1 MILYVNG
8 DSHTAAAEAVNPHCF
23 AEDDGNLYMLG
34 RRPHPANVAVSWGQQ
49 LAKLINAEFYCD
61 AESAAS
67 NVRIMRT
74 TRDWIRKNYNRL
86 NRTVMVI
93 QWSTWE
99 REEWTYE
106 GQYWQVN
113 ASGIDHV
120 PKSLQDRYKQF
131 VSSINWERCTEQA
144 HREIWQFHR
153 ELESK
158 NIQHVFFN
166 GNNHFASVPWHP
178 DWNNSY
184 MDPYNSQMTYSNLLK
199 TSGFSTVNPQSWHF
213 GADAHCF
220 WAEHVLQYI
229 KQHNLVPADAILTN

>member
-1 MILYVNG
+1 
-8 DSHTAAAEAVNPHCF
+8 
-23 AEDDGNLYMLG
+23 
-34 RRPHPANVAVSWGQQ
+34 
-49 LAKLINAEFYCD
+49 
-61 AESAAS
+61 
-67 NVRIMRT
+67 
-74 TRDWIRKNYNRL
+74 
-86 NRTVMVI
+86 MVI

-153 ELESK
+153 ELTAK

-166 GNNHFASVPWHP
+166 GNSHFASVPWHP
-178 DWNNSY
+178 DWDNSY

-213 GADAHCF
+213 GADAHSF
-220 WAEHVLQYI
+220 WASYVLQYI
-229 KQHNLVPADAILTN
+229 KQNNLVNTDALPIN